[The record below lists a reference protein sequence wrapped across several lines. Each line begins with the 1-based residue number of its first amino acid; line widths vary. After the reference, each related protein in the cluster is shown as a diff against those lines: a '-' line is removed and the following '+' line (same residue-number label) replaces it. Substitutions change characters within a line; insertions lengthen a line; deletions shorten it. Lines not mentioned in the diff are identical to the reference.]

1 MERALKVLENHSV
14 SVSVNEDAVFTV
26 ETKSFFTRG
35 QRTVVAT
42 DAGQGS
48 KTCPGSHLVRRHAAL
63 GFGLSIKTTDK
74 EGNR

>member
-1 MERALKVLENHSV
+1 MHENHKV
-14 SVSVNEDAVFTV
+14 IVSVNEDAVFTV
-26 ETKSFFTRG
+26 ETESFFTRG

-48 KTCPGSHLVRRHAAL
+48 KTCPGSRLVRRHAVL
-63 GFGLSIKTTDK
+63 GFGLPIKTKDK

>member
-1 MERALKVLENHSV
+1 MKIIENHSV
-14 SVSVNEDAVFTV
+14 IVSVNEDVVFTV
-26 ETKSFFTRG
+26 ETESFLTRG

-48 KTCPGSHLVRRHAAL
+48 KPCPGSHLVGRHAAL
-63 GFGLSIKTTDK
+63 GFGLSIKTRDK